1 MNAGKLKNRITLK
14 RLTRVS
20 DNYGGYNST
29 LADVKTLWC
38 DLKEVSG
45 DIKMENG
52 MREHRIYVEMI
63 IRKKTADDI
72 QVGDIFIREGES
84 AQYRINEMYQSE
96 LNYYVQLKATKID

>member
-1 MNAGKLKNRITLK
+1 MNPGKLKNRITIK

-29 LADVKTLWC
+29 LADVKPLWC

-52 MREHRIYVEMI
+52 MRERRLFVEMI

-72 QVGDIFIREGES
+72 QVGDIFIREGGTD
-84 AQYRINEMYQSE
+84 QYRINEMYQSE